1 MQLSIESGSAEFSHF
16 GAYGYLL
23 AHITS
28 ALKIWE
34 LETLYLDTLKSSLM
48 FALQCLKLIL
58 IVFTKMCMG
67 IWFQREY

>member
-1 MQLSIESGSAEFSHF
+1 MQLSIESGSAELSHF

-34 LETLYLDTLKSSLM
+34 LETLYLDTLKSS
-48 FALQCLKLIL
+48 
-58 IVFTKMCMG
+58 
-67 IWFQREY
+67 